1 MLPAAALPV
10 CIDPPPALSPHHINR
25 LAEAEEDLDEDEV
38 LLARMDAGLFTL
50 QQVGAWQQNPA
61 SAYCQ
66 PRIRCRASNKL
77 TGGLWCALAPA
88 PRLIHSAHPP
98 TRPLATPLPGSA
110 LLLWAHCGWWATSLV
125 AMPKH

>member
-1 MLPAAALPV
+1 MSCLCRLAEAEGDEDEEEVLPAAALPV

-61 SAYCQ
+61 I
-66 PRIRCRASNKL
+66 PASN
-77 TGGLWCALAPA
+77 PA
-88 PRLIHSAHPP
+88 SA
-98 TRPLATPLPGSA
+98 AT
-110 LLLWAHCGWWATSLV
+110 
-125 AMPKH
+125 